1 MRRRIKEDRGAALV
15 EAALVLPILLL
26 LTLGIWG
33 TARAWNVHN
42 TIDHAARE
50 AARYGATEEPWAV
63 GTSDLAVRAV
73 ADLELSASAIDPAD
87 VTGCV
92 ELIADTQTGACGL
105 LNSSGTDQVYVR
117 LLFPDYPI
125 QFLFFELTVDLE
137 STAVARHES

>member
-1 MRRRIKEDRGAALV
+1 MRHRIKEDRGAALV

-50 AARYGATEEPWAV
+50 AARYGATEEPWA
-63 GTSDLAVRAV
+63 GTSDVAVRAV
-73 ADLELSASAIDPAD
+73 ADLELSASTIDTAKM
-87 VTGCV
+87 TYCI

-105 LNSSGTDQVYVR
+105 LNTSGTDQIYVR
-117 LLFPDYPI
+117 LIYPDYPI
-125 QFLFFELTVDLE
+125 KFLFFELTVDLE